1 MEEYPKQQTVAVVGL
16 GKIGLTMA
24 AIYASNGFRVIGAD
38 VNPAVIQS
46 VNAGESHVKNE
57 PGLKELVELGHKR
70 QVLSATLDTKEA
82 VSKADIVIV
91 VVPVLVYE
99 DNDVDYTYMDAAVEE
114 IAAGLTKG
122 TTVIFETTLPTGDTR
137 NRFGVKLEA
146 VSGLKA
152 GTDFFLAYSP
162 ERVYSNKILSDLKKY
177 PKIVGGVNEKSL
189 TRASAF
195 YKQAIQ
201 ADIIEVESSETAEF
215 AKVAECVYR
224 DVNIALANELAVY
237 ATKMHVNIR
246 EVIQASNTQPYSHIH
261 SPGIGVGG
269 HCIPIYPYFFMK
281 RGLSEGLAHL
291 ARDVN
296 DGMAAYSIQE
306 IEQELDGLNGKNI
319 LILGLS
325 YRENVK
331 EETKST
337 TWLLL
342 DQLKK
347 KQANVVVHDPMF
359 SEQELKE
366 RALLPFSFT
375 SEASKEI
382 DAIIVQAFHD
392 EYQTIEFD
400 SFPSCK
406 LLFDGRNAV
415 DPKKLSKTGIRYKG
429 LGL

>member
-1 MEEYPKQQTVAVVGL
+1 MGEYPKQQTVAVVGL

-46 VNAGESHVKNE
+46 VNLGESHVKNE

-70 QVLSATLDTKEA
+70 QVLSATLDTKDA

-91 VVPVLVYE
+91 VVPVLVYD

-114 IAAGLTKG
+114 IAAGLTEG

-177 PKIVGGVNEKSL
+177 PKIVGGVNEESL
-189 TRASAF
+189 KRASAF

-237 ATKMHVNIR
+237 ASKMHVNIR

-347 KQANVVVHDPMF
+347 KQANVSVHDPMF
-359 SEQELKE
+359 SEKELKE

-400 SFPSCK
+400 SFTSCK

-415 DPKKLSKTGIRYKG
+415 DSKKLSKSGIRYKG

>member
-1 MEEYPKQQTVAVVGL
+1 MKKEQKRETVAVVGL

-38 VNPAVIQS
+38 VNQAVVES
-46 VNAGESHVKNE
+46 VNAGKSHVKNE
-57 PGLKELVELGHKR
+57 PGLDELVEQGHQSK
-70 QVLSATLDTKEA
+70 QLSATLDTKVA
-82 VSKADIVIV
+82 VSKADIVVV
-91 VVPVLVYE
+91 VVPVLIYE
-99 DNDVDYTYMDAAVEE
+99 DNDVDYTYMDAAVEQ
-114 IAAGLTKG
+114 IAAGLTKH

-137 NRFGVKLEA
+137 DRFGERLEA

-177 PKIVGGVNEKSL
+177 PKIVGGINDESL
-189 TRASAF
+189 QRASAF

-201 ADIIEVESSETAEF
+201 ADIIEVESTETAEF

-237 ATKMHVNIR
+237 ASEKKVNIL

-281 RGLSEGLAHL
+281 RGLPEGIAHL
-291 ARDVN
+291 AREVN
-296 DGMAAYSIQE
+296 DGMAGRAITEVDDYM
-306 IEQELDGLNGKNI
+306 DGLKNKRV

-337 TWLLL
+337 TWLLV
-342 DQLKK
+342 DQLKQ
-347 KQANVVVHDPMF
+347 KQAEVFVHDPMF
-359 SEQELKE
+359 TDSEIKKRTLT
-366 RALLPFSFT
+366 PFSLT
-375 SEASKEI
+375 EDAAKEI
-382 DAIIVQAFHD
+382 DVIIVQAFHD
-392 EYQTIEFD
+392 EYKILDFSWFTR
-400 SFPSCK
+400 CK
-406 LLFDGRNAV
+406 LVFDGRNALDQHAV
-415 DPKKLSKTGIRYKG
+415 KKHGIAYKG